1 MFTVSNVSST
11 QFIEIIYLGSIR
23 ELLDSY
29 DVFNIP
35 LTLG

>member
-1 MFTVSNVSST
+1 MFTASKVSST
-11 QFIEIIYLGSIR
+11 YSIEMIYLGTIR